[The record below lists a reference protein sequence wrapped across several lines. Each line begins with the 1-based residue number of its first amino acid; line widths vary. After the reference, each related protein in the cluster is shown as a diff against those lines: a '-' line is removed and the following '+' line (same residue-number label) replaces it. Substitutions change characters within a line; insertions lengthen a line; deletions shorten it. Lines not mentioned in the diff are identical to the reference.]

1 MAPQPSIEM
10 KRLLR
15 IPSFWILRMHLL
27 RCDIIGIWLGGFE
40 GASIFACLLTLS
52 EWPSTTA
59 TDMFKITS
67 LSMGSVPHSG
77 NHFLVRKVAQVA
89 GMVEMVIHEVMGV
102 VAK

>member
-1 MAPQPSIEM
+1 
-10 KRLLR
+10 
-15 IPSFWILRMHLL
+15 
-27 RCDIIGIWLGGFE
+27 
-40 GASIFACLLTLS
+40 
-52 EWPSTTA
+52 
-59 TDMFKITS
+59 MFKITS